1 MCLLVSTPPGLIETV
16 LSNQLWAL
24 TLLRQVEAAL
34 TVEPL
39 PHLAGAFPGG
49 GPGGVSLTRLVPA
62 CLFEDEPDV
71 TDPEHDVYKSK
82 DLQRDGKVDRSER
95 VCACVGCSRM
105 KDPPQMSSNETSE
118 APGSLRI
125 CSLELCR
132 LR

>member
-1 MCLLVSTPPGLIETV
+1 MSLLVNTPLGLIETV
-16 LSNQLWAL
+16 LSDQLRAL

-62 CLFEDEPDV
+62 RLFEDEPDV
-71 TDPEHDVYKSK
+71 PDPEHYVYKPK
-82 DLQRDGKVDRSER
+82 DLRRDGKMDRSEW

-105 KDPPQMSSNETSE
+105 KDPPQMSSDETSE
-118 APGSLRI
+118 APGSLHI

>member
-1 MCLLVSTPPGLIETV
+1 MSLLVNTPPGLIETV
-16 LSNQLWAL
+16 LSDQLRAL

-62 CLFEDEPDV
+62 RLFEDEPDV
-71 TDPEHDVYKSK
+71 PDPEHNVYKSK

-95 VCACVGCSRM
+95 V
-105 KDPPQMSSNETSE
+105 
-118 APGSLRI
+118 
-125 CSLELCR
+125 
-132 LR
+132 